1 MPVHYHCFIGDWAHM
16 PEIDARGGYISIPG
30 IVTFKTATEMQA
42 VAAVV
47 PDDRLLV
54 ETDSP
59 YLTPIPFRGKKN
71 EPAYVRIVAERV
83 AAIRGVSLEELGE
96 KVMANAERLFGG

>member
-1 MPVHYHCFIGDWAHM
+1 MA
-16 PEIDARGGYISIPG
+16 EIVARGGYISIPG
-30 IVTFKTATEMQA
+30 IVTFKTAIEMQA

-71 EPAYVRIVAERV
+71 EPAYVRLVAERV
-83 AAIRGVSLEELGE
+83 AAIRGISVEQLGAQ
-96 KVMANAERLFGG
+96 VMANAERLFGG